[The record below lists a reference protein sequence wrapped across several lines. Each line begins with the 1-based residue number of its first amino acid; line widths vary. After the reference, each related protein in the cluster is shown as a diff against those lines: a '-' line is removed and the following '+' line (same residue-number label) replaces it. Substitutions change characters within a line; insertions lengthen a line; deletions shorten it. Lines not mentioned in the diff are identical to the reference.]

1 MLDGGILNLIFFSF
15 LTGLSSYFVKITQG
29 LTSQQILFYRAIL
42 ASIFLL
48 GTAFFT
54 GGIKE
59 LKFRFPINT
68 ITMSLTEGLSI
79 YFYYLALERTT
90 IANAMLL
97 VYTAPIFSVV
107 LSSVFLHE
115 KIERKTILAIIIS
128 FIGVFI
134 VSNPSQLR
142 FNPQQFYG
150 SFFALLGGFFYSAMA
165 ISSKLLTH
173 KTTPLYSAFWQY
185 FLIII
190 FSFVFALPI
199 QIVLIKKNILPLLYL
214 GWAAGGLA
222 FLLYMRGIK
231 KVKGQIIQVITMLE
245 IFIGSVSGVV
255 LLNEKLSLRTIIGGI
270 LILLSIFIVSSK
282 EPTRHK
288 IKILKP

>member
-1 MLDGGILNLIFFSF
+1 MLDSGVFNLIFFSF
-15 LTGLSSYFVKITQG
+15 LTGLSSYFVKIIHG

-54 GGIKE
+54 RRMKE
-59 LKFRFPINT
+59 LKFRFPIGT
-68 ITMSLTEGLSI
+68 ITMSLAEGLSI
-79 YFYYLALERTT
+79 YFYYLALEKTT

-97 VYTAPIFSVV
+97 VYTAPIFSVI

-134 VSNPSQLR
+134 VSNPSEIR
-142 FNPQQFYG
+142 INPQQLYG

-173 KTTPLYSAFWQY
+173 KTTPLYTAFWQY
-185 FLIII
+185 FLITF

-199 QIVLIKKNILPLLYL
+199 QMVLIKNNIFPLIYL

-231 KVKGQIIQVITMLE
+231 KVKGQIIQIITMFE
-245 IFIGSVSGVV
+245 IFIGILSGVI
-255 LLNEKLSLRTIIGGI
+255 LLNEKLSLHTVIGGI
-270 LILLSIFIVSSK
+270 LILLSIFIVS
-282 EPTRHK
+282 
-288 IKILKP
+288 